1 MVLGA
6 DHLLPSN
13 YISYV
18 TDQMNKDRKIAVCS
32 GQIAGE
38 RSVVP
43 RGSGRVVRADFW
55 RKIGFQY
62 PLNYGFETYLLIKAQ
77 AMGYKVK
84 VLEELKTRS
93 QRRTRQN
100 YKKESFI
107 GIGKSLK
114 ALGYSHMYAAA
125 RIGSYKAKR
134 YDVIHIHSLFKII
147 PELRKKYPDKK
158 LILHYHGSEVRTK
171 VGSLDPLRLEA
182 EDKSDI
188 ILVATPDLVNY
199 LTNSNPK
206 YIPNPVDTEHFFK
219 KSNEIV
225 K

>member
-62 PLNYGFETYLLIKAQ
+62 PLNYGFETYLIQGKHLI
-77 AMGYKVK
+77 
-84 VLEELKTRS
+84 ER
-93 QRRTRQN
+93 
-100 YKKESFI
+100 F
-107 GIGKSLK
+107 GI
-114 ALGYSHMYAAA
+114 
-125 RIGSYKAKR
+125 
-134 YDVIHIHSLFKII
+134 
-147 PELRKKYPDKK
+147 
-158 LILHYHGSEVRTK
+158 
-171 VGSLDPLRLEA
+171 
-182 EDKSDI
+182 
-188 ILVATPDLVNY
+188 
-199 LTNSNPK
+199 
-206 YIPNPVDTEHFFK
+206 
-219 KSNEIV
+219 
-225 K
+225 